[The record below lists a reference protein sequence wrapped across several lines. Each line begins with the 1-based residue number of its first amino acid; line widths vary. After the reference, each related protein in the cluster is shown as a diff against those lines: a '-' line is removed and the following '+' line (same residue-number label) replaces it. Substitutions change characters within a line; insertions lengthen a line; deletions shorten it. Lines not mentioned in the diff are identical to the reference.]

1 MIVAFAHEIMHFSF
15 ECVWRGK
22 RMAEKTQCQR
32 ADVPEALKWKLT
44 DMYASDAKWEEEVDA
59 IGGMAEKIA
68 SYQGK
73 LAESARTLLAFFQD
87 RDALMQAVSRMYV
100 YANQSYHQDTADA
113 HYQAYAAKAESVRVE
128 VLSALSF
135 ADPEILAIPEETIAK
150 FYQDAPELELYR
162 RSIEVITRQRAHT
175 LSAEEENIL
184 AAAGELAAS
193 PENIFSM
200 FNNADIRFPS
210 ITDVEG
216 NRISITHANF
226 IKFLND
232 KDRSLRKEAFRGLYG
247 TYAKWGNT
255 LASIFVSNLKQ
266 EAFFAKMRK
275 YPSVRA
281 MHLSEGNIQESVYDN
296 LIETVH
302 RHLPDMHRYMA
313 LRKKILGVE
322 HLHMYDLYVPLV
334 PDVDQNIPYEE
345 AKETVAKALAPMG
358 KAYTDILREGYDN
371 GWIDVAANANKR
383 SGAYSWGAYGT
394 HPYVLLNQQ
403 DDLNSMFT
411 LAHEMGH
418 AIHTYHSNK
427 AQPFVY
433 SGYLIFVAE
442 VASTCNECLLNHYLL
457 EHETEENKRNYI
469 LNHYLEN
476 FRTTLFRQ
484 TMFAEFEKI
493 VHEKI
498 AEGESLTKDDLNK
511 IYHEL
516 NVLYYGPDVVVDSEI
531 DYEWMR
537 IPHFYTAFYVYQYA
551 TGFSAAVAF
560 SKKILKEG
568 QPAVDRY
575 VKEFLSGGSSRDPID
590 LLAAAGVDM
599 STPQPVD
606 DALDVFAEYLDA
618 FEKQMA

>member
-1 MIVAFAHEIMHFSF
+1 MSENQQ
-15 ECVWRGK
+15 CK
-22 RMAEKTQCQR
+22 RSE
-32 ADVPEALKWKLT
+32 VPEALKWKLT
-44 DMYASDAKWEEEVDA
+44 DLYASDDLWEKEVDT
-59 IGGMAEKIA
+59 IGSLSKKIA
-68 SYQGK
+68 DYAGK
-73 LAESARTLLAFFQD
+73 LGDSADTLLHFLKE
-87 RDALMQAVSRMYV
+87 RDTLLQLMSRMYV

-128 VLSALSF
+128 VSASLSF
-135 ADPEILAIPEETIAK
+135 ADPEILAIPEERIAK
-150 FYQDAPELELYR
+150 FYEEEPELEKYR
-162 RSIEVITRQRAHT
+162 RAIDVIMRERAHT
-175 LSAEEENIL
+175 LSAEEESIL

-200 FNNADIRFPS
+200 FNNADIRFPY

-216 NRISITHANF
+216 NRIQITHANF

-232 KDRSLRKEAFRGLYG
+232 KDRSLRKEAFRGVYH

-255 LASIFVSNLKQ
+255 LAAVFVSNLKQ
-266 EAFFAKMRK
+266 ECFYAKMRK

-281 MHLSEGNIQESVYDN
+281 MHLSEGNIPEAVYDN

-302 RHLPDMHRYMA
+302 RHLPDLHRYMA

-334 PDVDQNIPYEE
+334 AEVDQKIPYEE

-358 KAYTDILREGYDN
+358 KAYTDILREGYEN

-403 DDLNSMFT
+403 DDLESMFT

-418 AIHTYHSNK
+418 AIHTYHSDK
-427 AQPFVY
+427 AQPFTY
-433 SGYLIFVAE
+433 AGYLIFVAE

-457 EHETEENKRNYI
+457 SQEENGDKRNYI
-469 LNHYLEN
+469 LNHYLES

-493 VHEKI
+493 VHEKTTQ
-498 AEGESLTKDDLNK
+498 GESLTMEDLNQ
-511 IYHEL
+511 IYHDL

-560 SKKILKEG
+560 SKEILEEG

-575 VKEFLSGGSSRDPID
+575 VKEFLSGGCAKDPID

-599 STPQPVD
+599 STPKPVD
-606 DALDVFAEYLDA
+606 DALSVFAKYLDE
-618 FEKQMA
+618 FEKQMHVME

>member
-1 MIVAFAHEIMHFSF
+1 MSENQQ
-15 ECVWRGK
+15 CK
-22 RMAEKTQCQR
+22 RSE
-32 ADVPEALKWKLT
+32 VPEALKWKLT
-44 DMYASDAKWEEEVDA
+44 DLYASDDLWEKEVDT
-59 IGGMAEKIA
+59 IGSLSKKIA
-68 SYQGK
+68 DYAGK
-73 LAESARTLLAFFQD
+73 LGDSADTLLHFLKE
-87 RDALMQAVSRMYV
+87 RDTLLQLMSRMYV

-128 VLSALSF
+128 VSASLSF
-135 ADPEILAIPEETIAK
+135 ADPEILAIPEERIAK
-150 FYQDAPELELYR
+150 FYEEEPELEKYR
-162 RSIEVITRQRAHT
+162 RAIDVIMRARAHT
-175 LSAEEENIL
+175 LSAEEESIL

-200 FNNADIRFPS
+200 FNNADIRFPY

-216 NRISITHANF
+216 NRIQITHANF

-232 KDRSLRKEAFRGLYG
+232 KDRSLRKEAFRGVYH

-255 LASIFVSNLKQ
+255 LAAVFVSNLKQ
-266 EAFFAKMRK
+266 ERFYAKMRK
-275 YPSVRA
+275 YPSVCA
-281 MHLSEGNIQESVYDN
+281 MHLSEGNIPEAVYDN

-302 RHLPDMHRYMA
+302 RHLPDLHRYMA

-334 PDVDQNIPYEE
+334 AEVDQKISYEE

-358 KAYTDILREGYDN
+358 KAYTDILREGYEN

-403 DDLNSMFT
+403 DDLESMFT

-418 AIHTYHSNK
+418 AIHTYHSDK
-427 AQPFVY
+427 AQPFTY
-433 SGYLIFVAE
+433 AGYLIFVAE

-457 EHETEENKRNYI
+457 SQEENGDKRNYI
-469 LNHYLEN
+469 LNHYLES

-493 VHEKI
+493 VHEKT
-498 AEGESLTKDDLNK
+498 AQGESLTMEDLNR
-511 IYHEL
+511 IYHDL

-560 SKKILKEG
+560 SKKILEEG

-575 VKEFLSGGSSRDPID
+575 VKEFLSGGCAKDPID

-599 STPQPVD
+599 STPKPVD
-606 DALDVFAEYLDA
+606 DALSVFAKYLDE
-618 FEKQMA
+618 FEKQMHVME

>member
-1 MIVAFAHEIMHFSF
+1 MSENQQ
-15 ECVWRGK
+15 CK
-22 RMAEKTQCQR
+22 RSE
-32 ADVPEALKWKLT
+32 VPEALKWKLT
-44 DMYASDAKWEEEVDA
+44 DLYASDDLWEKEVDT
-59 IGGMAEKIA
+59 IGSLSKKIA
-68 SYQGK
+68 DYAGK
-73 LAESARTLLAFFQD
+73 LGDSADTLLHFLKE
-87 RDALMQAVSRMYV
+87 RDTLLQLMSRMYV

-128 VLSALSF
+128 VSASLSF
-135 ADPEILAIPEETIAK
+135 ADPEILAIPEERIAK
-150 FYQDAPELELYR
+150 FYEEEPELEKYR
-162 RSIEVITRQRAHT
+162 RAIDVIMRERAHT
-175 LSAEEENIL
+175 LSAEEESIL

-200 FNNADIRFPS
+200 FNNADIRFPY

-216 NRISITHANF
+216 NRIQITHANF

-232 KDRSLRKEAFRGLYG
+232 KDRSLRKEAFRGVYH

-255 LASIFVSNLKQ
+255 LAAVFVSNLKQ
-266 EAFFAKMRK
+266 ERFYAKMRK
-275 YPSVRA
+275 YPSVCA
-281 MHLSEGNIQESVYDN
+281 MHLSEGNIPEAVYDN

-302 RHLPDMHRYMA
+302 RHLPDLHRYMA

-334 PDVDQNIPYEE
+334 AEVDQKISYEE

-358 KAYTDILREGYDN
+358 KAYTDILREGYEN

-403 DDLNSMFT
+403 DDLESMFT

-418 AIHTYHSNK
+418 AIHTYHSDK
-427 AQPFVY
+427 AQPFTY
-433 SGYLIFVAE
+433 AGYLIFVAE

-457 EHETEENKRNYI
+457 SQEENGDKRNYI
-469 LNHYLEN
+469 LNHYLES

-493 VHEKI
+493 VHEKTTQ
-498 AEGESLTKDDLNK
+498 GESLTMEDLNQ
-511 IYHEL
+511 IYHDL

-560 SKKILKEG
+560 SKKILEEG

-575 VKEFLSGGSSRDPID
+575 VKEFLSGGCAKDPID

-599 STPQPVD
+599 STPKPVD
-606 DALDVFAEYLDA
+606 DALGVFAKYLDE
-618 FEKQMA
+618 FEKQMHVME